1 MRFRLNSLLI
11 LSTALLVSGCG
22 SGTEIN
28 DGDLD
33 KMAGGKRQ
41 ETVAV
46 SGKVT
51 ISGAPGSGVTISAY
65 PKVGVKPVGET
76 RTAEDGTYCWTTY
89 ASCDGL
95 PAGEY
100 RLTFV
105 HAPEEGKGKKQ
116 GKDLLEGR
124 YKDPTKSEFSLVVV
138 AGTPQIDVNYD
149 LK

>member
-1 MRFRLNSLLI
+1 MLFRLNSLLI
-11 LSTALLVSGCG
+11 LIAALLISGCG
-22 SGTEIN
+22 SGTDLDE
-28 DGDLD
+28 GDLD

-41 ETVAV
+41 ETIAV
-46 SGKVT
+46 SGKVSIGGTPASGIT
-51 ISGAPGSGVTISAY
+51 IFAY

-76 RTAEDGTYCWTTY
+76 RTKEDGTYCWTTY
-89 ASCDGL
+89 SSCDGL

-124 YKDPTKSEFSLVVV
+124 YKDPTASEFSLVVV
-138 AGTPQIDVNYD
+138 AGTPQTDVNYD